1 MRKAAILMASGLALT
16 AATAACTRGGRDE
29 GPTVQRAFQVGS
41 FQSVSLGGSQN
52 VIVTVGGTAP
62 SVRAEG
68 SERALERLEIVVENG
83 ALQIRSR
90 NSHSWF
96 GRHSGGVTVHVTVP
110 ALAAA
115 SVGGSGEIRIDRVA
129 GERFAASVGGSGEIE
144 IGDLRVREATF
155 DLAGSGD
162 IRAAGAVERA
172 NINVAGSGDINLG
185 ALEIRDAQIALVGSG
200 AVVAK
205 ATGTARVSLTGS
217 GDVSVTGPA
226 RCQVEK
232 FGSGDVHCG
241 TSPA

>member
-1 MRKAAILMASGLALT
+1 MRKAAILMASALAL

-29 GPTVQRAFQVGS
+29 GPTVQRAFQVGG

-52 VIVTVGGTAP
+52 VVVTVGGSAP

-90 NSHSWF
+90 NHGSWF
-96 GRHSGGVTVHVTVP
+96 GHHSGVTVHVSVP

-115 SVGGSGEIRIDRVA
+115 TVGGSGEIRIDRVS
-129 GERFAASVGGSGEIE
+129 GERFAASVGGSGEID

-155 DLAGSGD
+155 ELAGSGD

-185 ALEIRDAQIALVGSG
+185 GLEIRDAQIALVGSG
-200 AVVAK
+200 DVVAK
-205 ATGTARVSLTGS
+205 ATATARVSLTGS
-217 GDVSVTGPA
+217 GDVSVVGPA

-232 FGSGDVHCG
+232 FGSGDVHCAAN
-241 TSPA
+241 PA